1 MLMMQR
7 GRRGEERRGRMRKRS
22 PFFAARHNAQH
33 SDGRKGEM
41 HIGENEEVFLNKFNY
56 RAEKRGRYVVA

>member
-1 MLMMQR
+1 
-7 GRRGEERRGRMRKRS
+7 MRKPS

-41 HIGENEEVFLNKFNY
+41 HIGENEKVFLNKFNY
-56 RAEKRGRYVVA
+56 RAEKKGRYVVARYFFLA